1 MNLPIVTPDAAYPC
15 RRGTLLSFKPSTKKN
30 VRNVAGFSAVGLAA
44 VMLLAPAVSTANFSA
59 SDTGTVAV
67 KTATL
72 SISLG
77 DDKGTVGSF
86 DLNFTNL
93 KPGEVQHQKL
103 YVTNNGS
110 IPATA
115 KFSLPSKVSDP
126 SNGSAVTGIN
136 AVKPDPAKLT
146 MGISGITSLV
156 PYKSLSVPTA
166 LGSIAPGETKTYVI
180 DAGLD
185 ATAGNEYQGVT
196 MSTVATVTLDQQ

>member
-59 SDTGTVAV
+59 SD
-67 KTATL
+67 
-72 SISLG
+72 
-77 DDKGTVGSF
+77 KGTVGSF

-93 KPGEVQHQKL
+93 KPGEVQHQKI

-115 KFSLPSKVSDP
+115 KISLPSKVSDP